1 MEKYVD
7 HKAGSSITLGST
19 VFALNL
25 IACRTFAS
33 SKASLSH
40 MLTSHPG
47 LALLCCDYVFAITCG
62 VHLLFGQFGRTYI
75 NLCSDKCHK
84 CLENVQCPTAISSP
98 VMAHKVHQN
107 DHSYVCELSGP
118 TFKVTTQ
125 EFSKVGGYMED
136 FQKATN
142 RRVGTCPGQ
151 YSKGSVGNTPLHIAC
166 KFISSLPQNLK
177 FKKRHPP
184 LNRRQGAQMAKYRIV
199 LKFQGTKYLR
209 IGL

>member
-47 LALLCCDYVFAITCG
+47 LALLCCDYVFAFMCG

-84 CLENVQCPTAISSP
+84 CLKNVRCPTAISSP
-98 VMAHKVHQN
+98 VMIKCIRMIAAT
-107 DHSYVCELSGP
+107 YVNSADQLSSSLRKNLAKWVVTWR
-118 TFKVTTQ
+118 TFKKPQ
-125 EFSKVGGYMED
+125 IGGWALAQD
-136 FQKATN
+136 
-142 RRVGTCPGQ
+142 
-151 YSKGSVGNTPLHIAC
+151 NTVRARLET
-166 KFISSLPQNLK
+166 
-177 FKKRHPP
+177 PP
-184 LNRRQGAQMAKYRIV
+184 Y
-199 LKFQGTKYLR
+199 T
-209 IGL
+209 